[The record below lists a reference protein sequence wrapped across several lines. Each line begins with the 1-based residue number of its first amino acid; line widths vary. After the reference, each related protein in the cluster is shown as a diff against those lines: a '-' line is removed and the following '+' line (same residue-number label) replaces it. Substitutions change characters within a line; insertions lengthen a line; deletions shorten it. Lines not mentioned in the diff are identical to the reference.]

1 MLMNVVL
8 VASDVD
14 VVVWVLACPECVH
27 SAASVAGTQK
37 LSGVTFHGCQT
48 VFAQG
53 ANSLRGVGVG
63 MVGWACR
70 GRKFNKVVLVNE
82 LLGREEEGAPTQE
95 EPLFPGNSSP
105 CPGG

>member
-1 MLMNVVL
+1 MLINVVL

-70 GRKFNKVVLVNE
+70 GRKFNKVVMVSE
-82 LLGREEEGAPTQE
+82 LLGRE
-95 EPLFPGNSSP
+95 
-105 CPGG
+105 